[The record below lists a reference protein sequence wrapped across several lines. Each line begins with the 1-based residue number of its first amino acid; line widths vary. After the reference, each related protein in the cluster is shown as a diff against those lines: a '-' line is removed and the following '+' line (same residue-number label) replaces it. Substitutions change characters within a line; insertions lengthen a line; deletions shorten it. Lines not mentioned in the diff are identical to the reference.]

1 MKIETITVGAF
12 EVNCFILHGS
22 GDQVLV
28 VDPGGDA
35 ERIAETLVRQKVSV
49 AAWLLTHG
57 HADHL
62 SALSALVRDFP
73 APVCMH
79 PLDAGWAFSSRNQIL
94 PFYKATAAPDA
105 PIREIRDGSAWNDAG
120 LSYTV
125 FGTPG
130 HTPGGVCFYFPE
142 ARTLIT
148 GDTLFA
154 GSAGRT
160 DLPGGDAGLLTA
172 SMKRL
177 GAFTDDV
184 RVYPGHGPATT
195 IGHEKRTNI
204 FMKQAPFQ
212 ENAV

>member
-1 MKIETITVGAF
+1 MSIETITVGAF

-22 GDQVLV
+22 GDQALV

-35 ERIAETLVRQKVSV
+35 ERIAEVLVRQKVSV

-79 PLDAGWAFSSRNQIL
+79 PLDAGWAFSSRNQIP
-94 PFYKATAAPDA
+94 PFYAAPAVPDA
-105 PIREIRDGSAWNDAG
+105 PIREIRDGSAWSDAG
-120 LSYTV
+120 LQYTV

-130 HTPGGVCFYFPE
+130 HTPGGVCFYFP
-142 ARTLIT
+142 AAKTLIT

-160 DLPGGDAGLLTA
+160 DLPGGDARMLAISL
-172 SMKRL
+172 KRL
-177 GAFTDDV
+177 KAFTDDV
-184 RVYPGHGPATT
+184 LVYPGHGPATT
-195 IGHEKRTNI
+195 IGREKRTNV
-204 FMKQAPFQ
+204 FMK
-212 ENAV
+212 